1 MGEESV
7 VEGVIAKLEG
17 MGLKLLDRGAIHTE
31 ETEPEFV
38 LAAQG
43 AQGMAFLH
51 VLDYDAEMIEESD
64 AYADWVRL
72 WARATE
78 KTGQVSDIDSDI
90 DFDAGTGW
98 LTYTLGGRVRRF
110 EFAQEDDWLDP
121 DGAEENIAEFCKLIP
136 DAVRG

>member
-1 MGEESV
+1 MGEGSG
-7 VEGVIAKLEG
+7 VERVIAKLEG
-17 MGLKLLDRGAIHTE
+17 LGLKLLDRDAIHPE
-31 ETEPEFV
+31 EIEPEFV

-51 VLDYDAEMIEESD
+51 VLDYDAEMIEEPD

-98 LTYTLGGRVRRF
+98 LTYILGGRVRRF
-110 EFAQEDDWLDP
+110 GCAREDDWFDP
-121 DGAEENIAEFCKLIP
+121 DVAEENIAEFCELFP